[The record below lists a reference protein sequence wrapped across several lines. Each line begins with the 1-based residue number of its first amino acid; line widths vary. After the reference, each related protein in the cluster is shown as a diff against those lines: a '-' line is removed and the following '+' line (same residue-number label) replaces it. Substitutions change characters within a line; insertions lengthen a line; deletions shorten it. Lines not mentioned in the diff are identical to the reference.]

1 MQRRFALDRRCL
13 VCANCAVTVLGAGFE
28 QGPQAMESVLPPL
41 IYTGKAVA
49 GVAVSDAMPVS
60 RPLWELTQAP

>member
-13 VCANCAVTVLGAGFE
+13 VCANWLSVLGAGFE
-28 QGPQAMESVLPPL
+28 QGPQAMKSVLPPL
-41 IYTGKAVA
+41 IYTGEAVA
-49 GVAVSDAMPVS
+49 GVAVGDSMSVS